1 MEFRLT
7 VKKQTI
13 YLAFLFSVQYV
24 FPAKTQLPIINA
36 RELIL
41 KPLIANNHVR

>member
-1 MEFRLT
+1 MKLRLT
-7 VKKQTI
+7 VKNPI
-13 YLAFLFSVQYV
+13 CLAFLFAVQTV

-41 KPLIANNHVR
+41 KLLIANNHVR